1 MIEVVMAV
9 LKKDGKY
16 LLAQRPLE
24 KHYGGLWEF
33 PGGKVETGESP
44 SEAIFREIKEELN
57 IEVISIKELPAYE
70 YIASTDKKL
79 LFRPIQC
86 DWVSSDISLR
96 EHVDMCWAVLNE
108 LDHLELAPPDYPL
121 VEALRTLERSI
132 N

>member
-9 LKKDGKY
+9 LRKDGKY

-33 PGGKVETGESP
+33 PGGKIETGESP
-44 SEAIFREIKEELN
+44 SEAIVREIKEELD
-57 IEVISIKELPAYE
+57 IEIVSIKELPAYE
-70 YIASTDKKL
+70 YVASTGSKL

-86 DWVSSDISLR
+86 EWVSGDISLR

-108 LDHLELAPPDYPL
+108 LEHLDLAPPDYPL
-121 VEALRTLERSI
+121 VEALLAGDI
-132 N
+132 